1 MKALVYN
8 GPHKYALEDRPK
20 PEIKESTDAIIK
32 VIKSTIC
39 GTDLHIL
46 KGDVPHIPAGR
57 ILGHEGLGIV
67 EQVGSS
73 VHAFSPGDRVIISC
87 ITSCAS
93 CEFCRRGMLS
103 HCNSGGWQLGHV
115 IDGTQADFVRIRHA
129 DSSLYHFPTTDVDER
144 ELLMISDVLP
154 TAYECGVLNGNVR
167 SGGSVAIEG
176 SGPVGLAVVLLI
188 AGLYSPSK
196 IISLDHKSSRL
207 EVAKRLGATHTVESG
222 PDEVKQVMEITGG
235 RGVDTAIEAVG
246 VPKTFEFCEE
256 VIAPGGTI
264 ANIGVHGAKADL
276 HLEKLWD
283 RNITITTRLV
293 DTVTTPTLLQ
303 LLASGRLDVKDLT
316 THTFKFADMEKA
328 YQVFGAAAE
337 NKALKVVID
346 YDSGD
351 AVMYMLFTPKSV
363 HLLLLLPGQKDLE
376 IRTLMVMATTVHAM
390 PNKSLLTMKALVYNG
405 PHKYALEDRPKPE
418 IKEPTDAI
426 IKLTKSTIC
435 GTDLHILKGDV
446 PYIPTGRVMGHEGL
460 GIVEQVGS
468 SVRTFSP
475 GDRVIISCVTACAS
489 CEFCRRGMQS
499 HCTSGGWQFGNV
511 IDGTQAD
518 YVRVLHA
525 DSSLYHY
532 PTPEVDER
540 ALLMI
545 SDILPTAYECG
556 VLNGNVRPG
565 GSVAIVIVLDLD
577 PNRLEVAKRF
587 GATHIVES
595 GPDAA
600 KQVMEITG
608 GRGVDT
614 AIEAVGVPA
623 TFEFCQEIISPG
635 GTIANIGVHGAKAD
649 LHLEKLWDRNITI
662 TTRLVDTVTTPTLI
676 QLLASGRLNV
686 KDLTTHTFKFADM
699 EKAYQVFGAAAENKA
714 LKVVIDHERYHAYD
728 M

>member
-1 MKALVYN
+1 
-8 GPHKYALEDRPK
+8 
-20 PEIKESTDAIIK
+20 
-32 VIKSTIC
+32 
-39 GTDLHIL
+39 
-46 KGDVPHIPAGR
+46 
-57 ILGHEGLGIV
+57 
-67 EQVGSS
+67 
-73 VHAFSPGDRVIISC
+73 
-87 ITSCAS
+87 
-93 CEFCRRGMLS
+93 
-103 HCNSGGWQLGHV
+103 
-115 IDGTQADFVRIRHA
+115 
-129 DSSLYHFPTTDVDER
+129 
-144 ELLMISDVLP
+144 
-154 TAYECGVLNGNVR
+154 
-167 SGGSVAIEG
+167 
-176 SGPVGLAVVLLI
+176 
-188 AGLYSPSK
+188 
-196 IISLDHKSSRL
+196 
-207 EVAKRLGATHTVESG
+207 
-222 PDEVKQVMEITGG
+222 
-235 RGVDTAIEAVG
+235 
-246 VPKTFEFCEE
+246 
-256 VIAPGGTI
+256 
-264 ANIGVHGAKADL
+264 
-276 HLEKLWD
+276 
-283 RNITITTRLV
+283 
-293 DTVTTPTLLQ
+293 
-303 LLASGRLDVKDLT
+303 
-316 THTFKFADMEKA
+316 
-328 YQVFGAAAE
+328 
-337 NKALKVVID
+337 
-346 YDSGD
+346 
-351 AVMYMLFTPKSV
+351 
-363 HLLLLLPGQKDLE
+363 
-376 IRTLMVMATTVHAM
+376 
-390 PNKSLLTMKALVYNG
+390 
-405 PHKYALEDRPKPE
+405 
-418 IKEPTDAI
+418 
-426 IKLTKSTIC
+426 
-435 GTDLHILKGDV
+435 
-446 PYIPTGRVMGHEGL
+446 
-460 GIVEQVGS
+460 
-468 SVRTFSP
+468 
-475 GDRVIISCVTACAS
+475 
-489 CEFCRRGMQS
+489 MQS

-565 GSVAIVIVLDLD
+565 GSVAIVGSGPIGLSAVLTASLFSPSKVIVLDLD

-623 TFEFCQEIISPG
+623 TFEFCEEIIAPG